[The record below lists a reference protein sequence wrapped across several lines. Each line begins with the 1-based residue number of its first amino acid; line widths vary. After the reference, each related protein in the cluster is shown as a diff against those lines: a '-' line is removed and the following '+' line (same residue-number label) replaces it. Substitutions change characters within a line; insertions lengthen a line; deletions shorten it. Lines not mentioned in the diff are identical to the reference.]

1 MIPEPHTPRRMPE
14 QDHAALDAAEQDAR
28 TVTYGVG
35 IVAGAILLVLLF
47 VICARL
53 ID

>member
-1 MIPEPHTPRRMPE
+1 M
-14 QDHAALDAAEQDAR
+14 DAAERDAR

-35 IVAGAILLVLLF
+35 ILAGAILLVLMF

-53 ID
+53 IG

>member
-1 MIPEPHTPRRMPE
+1 MPQ
-14 QDHAALDAAEQDAR
+14 QDHAAMDAAERDAR

-35 IVAGAILLVLLF
+35 ILTGAVLLVLLF